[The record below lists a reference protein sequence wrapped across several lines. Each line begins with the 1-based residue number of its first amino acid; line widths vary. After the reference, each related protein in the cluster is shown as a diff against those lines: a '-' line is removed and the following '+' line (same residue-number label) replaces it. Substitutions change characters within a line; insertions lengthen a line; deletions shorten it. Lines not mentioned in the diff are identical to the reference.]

1 MSLDLEFSM
10 FSIIRI
16 ANTDLL
22 PPSIVQQPL
31 PYPSSPTRST
41 APPSMTCLRILKYL
55 PPFRNIPSNP
65 ITTPLNSSLNVS
77 PTRQP
82 DDHDR
87 FETVI
92 NILSIFKFSEM
103 KVTESHESHYGVGVE
118 GGWDEMRW
126 ILRSTSMP
134 FCSGEWRP
142 INSLYIDM

>member
-1 MSLDLEFSM
+1 MSRDLEFKT
-10 FSIIRI
+10 FSNNRI

-41 APPSMTCLRILKYL
+41 APPSMTCLRILKHL
-55 PPFRNIPSNP
+55 PPFRDIPSNP

-87 FETVI
+87 FKTVI
-92 NILSIFKFSEM
+92 NILSFTSIFKYSEI
-103 KVTESHESHYGVGVE
+103 KVTESHESHYGVGME
-118 GGWDEMRW
+118 GGWDEMR
-126 ILRSTSMP
+126 STSMP
-134 FCSGEWRP
+134 FVGRVRP
-142 INSLYIDM
+142 GDP

>member
-1 MSLDLEFSM
+1 MSRDLEFST
-10 FSIIRI
+10 FSYNRI

-41 APPSMTCLRILKYL
+41 APPSMICLRILKHL

-92 NILSIFKFSEM
+92 NILSFTSIFKSLEM
-103 KVTESHESHYGVGVE
+103 KVTESHEGHYGVGME
-118 GGWDEMRW
+118 GGWDEMDFEVDLNAFLFGRV
-126 ILRSTSMP
+126 
-134 FCSGEWRP
+134 RP
-142 INSLYIDM
+142 GDP